1 MYEEYLEDY
10 VYKLVAKIASRMCY
24 MFKSK
29 KRTSEEETSLVPK
42 TSTSDESISE
52 GNKSIE
58 DSKDTVE
65 NINDDK
71 KDDTITANTI
81 DGKEVVVVKTAKNKK
96 KADLNDR
103 KCSASSDRKTS
114 DAKSDVD
121 DDLNNLNF
129 HVMMFFLWL
138 CVTLVNVPV
147 LLTWARN
154 FK

>member
-42 TSTSDESISE
+42 TSTSNESISE

-71 KDDTITANTI
+71 KDDTTANTI
-81 DGKEVVVVKTAKNKK
+81 DGKEVAVVKTAKNKK